1 MFLFCGD
8 RQTVGEVGG
17 GGVGMVFSGGN
28 YRYDHLFVSVLP
40 FLVFQWEQSVRVIS
54 AEEVKDD

>member
-1 MFLFCGD
+1 M
-8 RQTVGEVGG
+8 
-17 GGVGMVFSGGN
+17 VGMVFSGGGG

-40 FLVFQWEQSVRVIS
+40 FLVFQWEESVRVIS